1 MDRQVDEFSHIQLDG
16 QILQANTPVY
26 LMLHKPIGVVSA
38 TKDTQH
44 KTVIDLLDC
53 EVRDELHI
61 AGRLDLNSSG
71 LLLLTNDSRWSD
83 ALMSP
88 THKVDK
94 VYRVTLANPLTEEY
108 IAAFAEGMYFS
119 FEDIMTQPAKLVIL
133 ADHVAEV
140 TLKEGKYHQIKRMFG
155 RFRNPVVGLHRLSI
169 GDIVLDEALAS
180 GESRVLTAAEVACIR
195 CKPVA

>member
-1 MDRQVDEFSHIQLDG
+1 MTMQLMAAIHNRDGEALARMSAGHDPKNVINIEAETLVDSLFRQLKQIFPAASQTNLKTDADE
-16 QILQANTPVY
+16 
-26 LMLHKPIGVVSA
+26 
-38 TKDTQH
+38 
-44 KTVIDLLDC
+44 KTAK
-53 EVRDELHI
+53 RQ
-61 AGRLDLNSSG
+61 
-71 LLLLTNDSRWSD
+71 W
-83 ALMSP
+83 
-88 THKVDK
+88 
-94 VYRVTLANPLTEEY
+94 

-119 FEDIMTQPAKLVIL
+119 FEDIMTQPAKLVII